1 MTAATVDRIQRHRGG
16 QPLITRMCIAM
27 AAVKILS
34 GVMVANNITGYA
46 TSTSIEA
53 NPANYILGVSRE
65 VVDNSLGAAGDLS
78 INIERGVFNFANSA
92 TTDAVTTADIGQPC
106 YVADNITVART
117 WGTGALRPIAG
128 RVVDVLADGTVDVAV
143 GVDPPEG
150 QDCKV
155 LAAADLSSLQNT
167 FVLLDSNGKAAAAS
181 AAGQDAYGV
190 LLNAPTSGAI
200 AIVRRIGRCLV
211 TASASINVGVTLA
224 TTAAGLSK
232 DAAEA
237 YTNTS
242 DAGGATDALIGS
254 FVMGRALGAGT
265 NGATHCIDLRP
276 IGATPTTAA

>member
-1 MTAATVDRIQRHRGG
+1 MTAATVERVQRKRGAN
-16 QPLITRMCIAM
+16 PLVTRLSLAM

-53 NPANYILGVSRE
+53 NPANYIIGVSRE
-65 VVDNSLGAAGDLS
+65 TVDNSSGSAGDLS
-78 INIERGVFNFANSA
+78 IAVERGVFNFANSA
-92 TTDAVTTADIGQPC
+92 TTDAVTIADIGQPC
-106 YVADNITVART
+106 FVADNITVART

-143 GVDPPEG
+143 GIDPPEG
-150 QDCKV
+150 LDCKI
-155 LAAADLSSLQNT
+155 LAAADLRTLQNT
-167 FVLLDSNGKAAAAS
+167 FVLLDTNGKAAAAS

-190 LLNAPTSGAI
+190 LLNAPNTGEI
-200 AIVRRIGRCLV
+200 AIVRRMGRCLV

-232 DAAEA
+232 DAAEG

-242 DAGGATDALIGS
+242 DAGAAQDALIGS

-265 NGATHCIDLRP
+265 NGNTHCIDLRP
-276 IGATPTTAA
+276 IGSTPTTAA